1 MVTRALAILILP
13 LIWSALL
20 SGART
25 LLERGAPKAP
35 DDRFEKAFLV
45 LLLAPVA
52 LGVLLWL
59 LGPYL
64 VINAPL
70 PVADMAEGWTPPV
83 AVVHAAH
90 HHPRATKTLGLLP
103 QALLV
108 GYALISFA
116 MLARWLIGLARLQ
129 AMVARAQRRDDLG
142 AGVRVSSAAP
152 TPLSWGR
159 SVILLPE
166 RLLGGLSA
174 AQMAMVLRHEAEH
187 LRRGDPLWF
196 VFLSFAE
203 AVGWFN
209 PFLRQQTQR
218 CRLAAELA
226 CDAAITAKAPALRRA
241 YAETLILVLKTAAGD
256 IRPYA
261 PAAFSPLKSGD
272 NSMRLS
278 EIMRPAAG
286 GRKPRRRALYAMTML
301 LALPCGAAQYAWSQS
316 AGAGGALVDLPMSGR
331 LSSPYGERLDP
342 TTNAQAFH
350 KGIDIAAPQGTEVH
364 AAGGGKVVMAGPE
377 GRYGLTVE
385 IDHGGGAKTRYAHLS
400 RIDVHWGDIVKADQ
414 TLGASGDD
422 GAGPHLHF
430 EVWKNGKSENP
441 LRAYHAQF
449 SGDASET
456 TADGVVFSG
465 HALMQVGGRELTA
478 DAMTVPKGS

>member
-1 MVTRALAILILP
+1 MLTRALAILILP
-13 LIWSALL
+13 LIWSGLL
-20 SGART
+20 CGTRA
-25 LLERGAPKAP
+25 LLERGGTTPP
-35 DDRFEKAFLV
+35 DDRFEKAFLI

-52 LGVLLWL
+52 LGVLLAL
-59 LGPYL
+59 IGPYL
-64 VINAPL
+64 VVNAPL

-90 HHPRATKTLGLLP
+90 HHPRAAKTLGLLP

-108 GYALISFA
+108 GYALISLV
-116 MLARWLIGLARLQ
+116 MLARWLTGLARLQ

-142 AGVRVSSAAP
+142 AGVRISPAAP
-152 TPLSWGR
+152 TPLSWRR

-166 RLLGGLSA
+166 RLMSGLNA
-174 AQMAMVLRHEAEH
+174 AQRAMVLRHETEH

-196 VFLSFAE
+196 VFLSFVDA
-203 AVGWFN
+203 AGWFN
-209 PFLRQQTQR
+209 PFLRRQTQR

-226 CDAAITAKAPALRRA
+226 CDAAITAAAPALRRA

-261 PAAFSPLKSGD
+261 PAAFLPLKSGD

-286 GRKPRRRALYAMTML
+286 GRKPRRAALFAL
-301 LALPCGAAQYAWSQS
+301 AAALALPCAATQYAWSQS

-331 LSSPYGERLDP
+331 LSSSYGERLDP
-342 TTNAQAFH
+342 TTKAQAFH
-350 KGIDIAAPQGTEVH
+350 KGIDIAAPQGDEVH

-385 IDHGGGAKTRYAHLS
+385 IDHGDGVKTRYAHLS
-400 RIDVHWGDIVKADQ
+400 RVDVHWGDVVKADQ

-422 GAGPHLHF
+422 GTGPHLHF

-456 TADGVVFSG
+456 TADGVVFRG
-465 HALMQVGGRELTA
+465 HALMQVGGRELSA
-478 DAMTVPKGS
+478 DAITVPKGS